1 MKVAKKDA
9 ESIMFFILIFDNTKR
24 KGKRKM
30 DGKDQMP
37 KVVCYNI
44 HYALDYTA
52 TAVRCWRRFGS

>member
-44 HYALDYTA
+44 HYALD
-52 TAVRCWRRFGS
+52 